1 MFPAFIFANKIGDLV
16 NNMFGVKTFILF
28 PSLISYSSPSTGD
41 IGGTSVYSCLSVDSS
56 LSVNTSLF
64 SDPIP

>member
-1 MFPAFIFANKIGDLV
+1 
-16 NNMFGVKTFILF
+16 MFGVKTFILF

-64 SDPIP
+64 SDHIP

>member
-1 MFPAFIFANKIGDLV
+1 MFPAFIFANKIGDL

-41 IGGTSVYSCLSVDSS
+41 IGCTSVYSCLSVDSP

-64 SDPIP
+64 SDHIL